1 MRKWCVAFGFFAL
14 TMAASAQVL
23 PKGNV
28 FAGYSYNRFDQGRGR
43 HAGLNGWTGSVEGK
57 LFLPWFGMV
66 ADVSGHYGTPSGIK
80 VKEYNFLF
88 GPRISF
94 SFGKV
99 RPFVH
104 VLGGLARMNNSIAGF
119 SDTDHSFAYA
129 GGGGI
134 DYKVLHLF
142 SWRLQGDYLRTQ
154 LFGGTQRNLRIS
166 SGLVFNF

>member
-1 MRKWCVAFGFFAL
+1 MRKLFAFVFVFSAL
-14 TMAASAQVL
+14 TVAASAQIV
-23 PKGNV
+23 PKGNI
-28 FAGYSYNRFDQGRGR
+28 FAGYSYERFHEASGNVN
-43 HAGLNGWTGSVEGK
+43 LNGWDGSVEGK
-57 LFLPWFGMV
+57 FFLPWFGMV
-66 ADVSGHYGTPSGIK
+66 ADVSGEYGTPNGISMK
-80 VKEYNFLF
+80 GYNFLF

-104 VLGGLARMNNSIAGF
+104 VLGGLARLNNSVAGF

-142 SWRLQGDYLRTQ
+142 AWRLQGDYLRTQ
-154 LFGGTQRNLRIS
+154 LFGGTQKNVRVS
-166 SGLVFNF
+166 TGLVFNF